1 MDRLQAL
8 DYWAFQLINSFAG
21 KSDQLDFVLATL
33 ASDFFIPVGF
43 GLILLHK
50 WFSGVTSVQA
60 TGNQKIVVLSLINMT
75 LATALVFILNQWFF
89 RERPFSAHDVNLIFY
104 EPTDSSIPSNFAAVT
119 MGLALPFL
127 KVGLKQ
133 TMIVI
138 VMVLIGSVSRICV
151 GIHYPFD
158 VLSGFIVAILAI
170 PITLTI
176 GKYTGSVQHHTLRI
190 ARRLIPT

>member
-1 MDRLQAL
+1 MDRLQAF

-21 KSDQLDFVLATL
+21 RFDELDFVLATV

-50 WFSGVTSVQA
+50 WFSGTTSVQSI
-60 TGNQKIVVLSLINMT
+60 GNQKIVLLSLINMT

-104 EPTDSSIPSNFAAVT
+104 EPTDSSMPSNFAAGT
-119 MGLALPFL
+119 MALALPFL
-127 KVGLKQ
+127 KIVLKQ
-133 TMIVI
+133 TILVI

-151 GIHYPFD
+151 CIHYPFD
-158 VLSGFIVAILAI
+158 VLSGFSVAILAI

-176 GKYTGSVQHHTLRI
+176 GKHTDSVQHHTLRL
-190 ARRLIPT
+190 ARRLSPT

>member
-1 MDRLQAL
+1 MDRLQAF

-21 KSDQLDFVLATL
+21 RFDELDFVLATV

-50 WFSGVTSVQA
+50 WFSGTTSVQSI
-60 TGNQKIVVLSLINMT
+60 GNQKIVLLSLINMP
-75 LATALVFILNQWFF
+75 LATALVFILNQRFF

-104 EPTDSSIPSNFAAVT
+104 EHTDSSMPSNFAAGT
-119 MGLALPFL
+119 MALALPFL
-127 KVGLKQ
+127 KIGLKQ
-133 TMIVI
+133 TIMVI
-138 VMVLIGSVSRICV
+138 MMVLIGSVSRICV

-158 VLSGFIVAILAI
+158 VLSGFIGAILAI

-176 GKYTGSVQHHTLRI
+176 GKYTDSVQHHTLRI

>member
-1 MDRLQAL
+1 MDRLQAF
-8 DYWAFQLINSFAG
+8 DYWACHLINSFAG
-21 KSDQLDFVLATL
+21 KSDELDFVLATV

-43 GLILLHK
+43 VLILLHK
-50 WFSGVTSVQA
+50 WFSGTTSVQSI
-60 TGNQKIVVLSLINMT
+60 GNQKIVLLSLINMT

-104 EPTDSSIPSNFAAVT
+104 EPTDSSMPSNFAAGT
-119 MGLALPFL
+119 MALALPFL

-133 TMIVI
+133 TIMVI

-151 GIHYPFD
+151 GSHYPFD
-158 VLSGFIVAILAI
+158 GLSGFIVAILAI

-176 GKYTGSVQHHTLRI
+176 GKHTDSVQHHTLRI

>member
-1 MDRLQAL
+1 MDRLQAF

-21 KSDQLDFVLATL
+21 RFDELDFVLATV

-50 WFSGVTSVQA
+50 WFSGTTSVQSI
-60 TGNQKIVVLSLINMT
+60 GNQKIVLLSLINMT

-104 EPTDSSIPSNFAAVT
+104 EPTDSSMPSNFAAGT
-119 MGLALPFL
+119 MALALPFL
-127 KVGLKQ
+127 KIGLKQ
-133 TMIVI
+133 TIMVI

-151 GIHYPFD
+151 GINYPFD
-158 VLSGFIVAILAI
+158 VLSGFSVAILAI

-176 GKYTGSVQHHTLRI
+176 GKHTDSVQHHTLRI